1 MFCFMSMKEITKGI
15 DSKTLRRYMEA
26 RKAIAERAD
35 RISNV
40 SHMLSLLKYC
50 DEDTVPVS
58 VHSLAFFSN
67 MINLDICQILES
79 LDDFIHILDAE
90 TILSDSDD

>member
-1 MFCFMSMKEITKGI
+1 MLYIMTIKEIAKGI
-15 DSKTLRRYMEA
+15 DSKTLRRYMAA

-58 VHSLAFFSN
+58 AHALTFFL
-67 MINLDICQILES
+67 I
-79 LDDFIHILDAE
+79 
-90 TILSDSDD
+90 